1 MSHNIVPLSAEN
13 LPHLDVGM
21 FGREI
26 DRQIQ
31 TIVDDIQGR
40 PCDAAGRSHSRE
52 LRIKLVFVP
61 EVEFDSTSR
70 TNHLKRIRV
79 EPEVKGVLPATKG
92 GVTDVRIVRHR
103 AHFNQDVPSEFTQR
117 SLDYDDEEVCEK

>member
-1 MSHNIVPLSAEN
+1 MSHNIVPLSSET
-13 LPHLDVGM
+13 LQHLDVGM

-40 PCDAAGRSHSRE
+40 PCDAAGKAHSRE
-52 LRIKLVFVP
+52 LRIKLTFVP
-61 EVEFDSTSR
+61 EVEFDATSR
-70 TNHLKRIRV
+70 TNHLRRIRV

-92 GVTDVRIVRHR
+92 GITDVRIVRHR

-117 SLDYDDEEVCEK
+117 SLDYEEEEFEER